1 MRTLTGGM
9 LLCLLLSVTGCAST
23 SPAPLCAPQRCLAPV
38 VDPTL
43 QGGLV
48 EALRAYHAALEA
60 CNASNGFMPEEVQN
74 VGPP

>member
-1 MRTLTGGM
+1 M
-9 LLCLLLSVTGCAST
+9 
-23 SPAPLCAPQRCLAPV
+23 